1 MEGPYRD
8 LGGGFARLTGGEG
21 PRRSPPRLRS
31 VEDAL
36 YELLRNSRDAGARNI
51 YVASSLKSRR
61 YRTLVVIDD
70 GPGIPQTYRDLVFD
84 PGVTTRHLDPVAD
97 LDETPHGAGLSLY
110 HIKNA
115 ALVAEVPSASSPTA
129 VKVMFD
135 TLSLPEKSYQSSP
148 HPGSP
153 RLSRTNLPATLATFA
168 EQPNLLQHL
177 YHGSHTRILARLL
190 KDRIIQRTKDER
202 SAKTVAMVM
211 QTALDLGLEMSL
223 RTVRRVV
230 AGEVEAAEE
239 VTLEV
244 VRSRSTSDL
253 ARRNGAGGPILT
265 MSEPDLA
272 RIRTVLRQ
280 AARSSYLD
288 LGGLEVERRP
298 GEIVV
303 KARVYEPEEEYE

>member
-1 MEGPYRD
+1 
-8 LGGGFARLTGGEG
+8 
-21 PRRSPPRLRS
+21 
-31 VEDAL
+31 
-36 YELLRNSRDAGARNI
+36 
-51 YVASSLKSRR
+51 
-61 YRTLVVIDD
+61 
-70 GPGIPQTYRDLVFD
+70 
-84 PGVTTRHLDPVAD
+84 
-97 LDETPHGAGLSLY
+97 
-110 HIKNA
+110 
-115 ALVAEVPSASSPTA
+115 
-129 VKVMFD
+129 
-135 TLSLPEKSYQSSP
+135 
-148 HPGSP
+148 
-153 RLSRTNLPATLATFA
+153 
-168 EQPNLLQHL
+168 
-177 YHGSHTRILARLL
+177 
-190 KDRIIQRTKDER
+190 
-202 SAKTVAMVM
+202 M

-239 VTLEV
+239 VSLEA